1 GMLEM
6 DNNLTENAIRPVAIG
21 RKNYL
26 FAGSHDAAQRSAVIY
41 TFFANC
47 HKHEVDPYKWLKY
60 TLENIMEAP

>member
-1 GMLEM
+1 
-6 DNNLTENAIRPVAIG
+6 

-47 HKHEVDPYKWLKY
+47 QKHEIDPYKWLKY
-60 TLENIMEAP
+60 TLENIREAPIQDIQKFYPQNFKK

>member
-1 GMLEM
+1 
-6 DNNLTENAIRPVAIG
+6 

-60 TLENIMEAP
+60 TLENIMEAPIQDIHQFYPQNFKK